1 MPLIRCRRFY
11 CYFDNAK
18 IEKFSIIA
26 KYYSKIFYEN
36 IKKPRSVKNRGFATC
51 RYK

>member
-18 IEKFSIIA
+18 IEKISIIA
-26 KYYSKIFYEN
+26 KYYSKNFHEKYL
-36 IKKPRSVKNRGFATC
+36 KKATI
-51 RYK
+51 R